1 MVAQFPPTHDYIG
14 QYNVGD
20 DETGKFNHF
29 FRDDGMNATYHIEL
43 RYGSDLDEL
52 QVIFSIKSKGCHMRQ
67 PFDSSAY
74 LKTISTLDRN
84 IF

>member
-20 DETGKFNHF
+20 DETGELNHF
-29 FRDDGMNATYHIEL
+29 FRDDAMNIEL
-43 RYGSDLDEL
+43 RYGSDLEEL
-52 QVIFSIKSKGCHMRQ
+52 QVIFYIKSKGCHVRQ
-67 PFDSSAY
+67 PFNSSAY

-84 IF
+84 VF